1 MKKKLSQ
8 LLTRIEYIKIEG
20 NSNLDTE
27 ISSLVFDTRQ
37 VKSGSLF
44 FALPGTH
51 VHGNKFIC
59 KAIELGAVAIIYQD
73 ELPDDAKNF
82 VEQKKCVFVNVKDS
96 RFAMSPI
103 ADEFYDSP
111 SSKMGI
117 IGITGTEGKSSTVFF
132 TWQLLRSIGKK
143 SGFISTVQ
151 YSLGEEA
158 IDNPEHQ
165 TTPEAPIIQ
174 EKLYQMVQNGCEY
187 AVVESSSHGLSVK
200 TNRLGNV
207 AFDAV
212 AMMNVTHE
220 HLEFHG
226 THEQYKFDKAN
237 LFRALDK
244 FSHSKNLVSGKM
256 DFTPFGLVN
265 LEDPSCK
272 YFAQATQKDVFAFS
286 APGCAKSKESTISI
300 QDLEQDTDFAGFIQA
315 IDVVSTSKNCSCN
328 LVNKTN
334 SHFEDSVN
342 HFDINFT
349 GIFNIYNVLTSAMLV
364 SKLTKTEFS
373 KVLEEAK
380 NLVAVKGRM
389 TSVNLGQDFEVI
401 VDYAHTPSSFETI
414 FPPLRKRCK
423 GKIISLFGSGGE
435 RDTKKRSVQ
444 GEIAS
449 RWCDIVFLA
458 DEDPRGEDPV
468 ELLEMIAVG
477 CKDENGKP
485 LKREERLFIIPDRK
499 KAIRKAFSLAKKDD
513 IVLLLGKSHE
523 NSIIYKDY
531 VMPYDEISEAEKAL
545 LEMGF

>member
-1 MKKKLSQ
+1 MEKILTQ
-8 LLTRIEYIKIEG
+8 LLSKIDYIKIDG
-20 NSNLDTE
+20 KVDTDIK

-59 KAIELGAVAIIYQD
+59 KAIELGAVAVIYQD
-73 ELPDDAKNF
+73 ELPEDAKKLS
-82 VEQKKCVFVNVKDS
+82 EQKKCVFINVKDS

-132 TWQLLRSIGKK
+132 TWQLLRLVGKK
-143 SGFISTVQ
+143 AGFISTVQ

-174 EKLYQMVQNGCEY
+174 EKLYQMLQNGCEY

-200 TNRLGNV
+200 TNRLGDV

-220 HLEFHG
+220 HLEFHR
-226 THEQYKFDKAN
+226 THQQYKSDKAN

-244 FSHSKNLVSGKM
+244 FSHTKNLTTGKM

-265 LEDPSCK
+265 LEDSSSQ
-272 YFAQATQKDVFAFS
+272 YFIQATKSKVFGFS
-286 APGCAKSKESTISI
+286 APGCAGNKQDNST
-300 QDLEQDTDFAGFIQA
+300 QTDFSEENYSGFIQA
-315 IDVVSTSKNCSCN
+315 TDVNSSSKTCSCK
-328 LVNKTN
+328 LVNNTN
-334 SHFEDSVN
+334 SEFNQNEN
-342 HFDINFT
+342 QLKLNFT
-349 GIFNIYNVLTSAMLV
+349 GTFNIYNALASSMLV

-373 KVLEEAK
+373 KVLEQTT
-380 NLVAVKGRM
+380 NLIPVKGRM
-389 TSVNLGQDFEVI
+389 TTVDLGQDFEVI

-444 GEIAS
+444 GQIAS
-449 RWCDIVFLA
+449 KWCDIVILA
-458 DEDPRGEDPV
+458 DEDPRGEDSV
-468 ELLEMIAVG
+468 ELLEMIAEG
-477 CKDENGKP
+477 CKDENGNY

-499 KAIRKAFSLAKKDD
+499 KAIRKAFSLCKKDD
-513 IVLLLGKSHE
+513 IVLLLGKAHE
-523 NSIIYKDY
+523 NSIIYKDF
-531 VMPYDEISEAEKAL
+531 VMPYDEISEAENAL
-545 LEMGF
+545 KEMGY

>member
-1 MKKKLSQ
+1 MDKILTQ
-8 LLTRIEYIKIEG
+8 LLSKIDYNKIEG
-20 NSNLDTE
+20 KVDTDIK

-37 VKSGSLF
+37 VKDGSLF

-73 ELPDDAKNF
+73 ELPEDAKL
-82 VEQKKCVFVNVKDS
+82 VAEKKEVVFIQVKDS

-103 ADEFYDSP
+103 SDEFFDYP

-132 TWQLLRSIGKK
+132 TWQLLRLIGKK
-143 SGFISTVQ
+143 AGFISTVQ
-151 YSLGEEA
+151 YSLGDEA

-165 TTPEAPIIQ
+165 TTPESPIIQ

-226 THEQYKFDKAN
+226 THEQYKSDKAN

-244 FSHSKNLVSGKM
+244 FNHTKELISGKVE
-256 DFTPFGLVN
+256 FSPFGLVN
-265 LEDPSCK
+265 AEDPSCK

-286 APGCAKSKESTISI
+286 APGCARSKESTISI
-300 QDLEQDTDFAGFIQA
+300 QDLEQDKDFAGFIQA
-315 IDVVSTSKNCSCN
+315 VDVVSTSKNCSCN

-334 SHFEDSVN
+334 SHFESSVN
-342 HFDINFT
+342 QFDINFT
-349 GIFNIYNVLTSAMLV
+349 GSFNIYNVLTSAMLV
-364 SKLTKTEFS
+364 SKLTKTEFG
-373 KVLEEAK
+373 KVLEQTK

-389 TSVNLGQDFEVI
+389 TSVNKGQDFEVI

-435 RDTKKRSVQ
+435 RDTQKRSVQ

-449 RWCDIVFLA
+449 KWCDIVILA
-458 DEDPRGEDPV
+458 DEDPRGEDSV
-468 ELLEMIAVG
+468 ELLEMIASG
-477 CKDENGKP
+477 CKDENGNF
-485 LKREERLFIIPDRK
+485 LKREERLYIIPDRK
-499 KAIRKAFSLAKKDD
+499 KAIRKAFSLCQKDD
-513 IVLLLGKSHE
+513 IVLLLGKAHE

-545 LEMGF
+545 SEMGY

>member
-1 MKKKLSQ
+1 MEKILTQ
-8 LLTRIEYIKIEG
+8 LLSKIDYIKIDG
-20 NSNLDTE
+20 KVDTDIK

-59 KAIELGAVAIIYQD
+59 KAIELGAVAVIYQD
-73 ELPDDAKNF
+73 ELPEDAKKLS
-82 VEQKKCVFVNVKDS
+82 EQKKCILINVKDS

-132 TWQLLRSIGKK
+132 TWQLLRLVGKK
-143 SGFISTVQ
+143 AGFISTVQ

-174 EKLYQMVQNGCEY
+174 EKLYQMLQNGCEY

-200 TNRLGNV
+200 TNRLGDV

-226 THEQYKFDKAN
+226 THQQYKSDKAN

-244 FSHSKNLVSGKM
+244 FSHTKNLTTGKM

-265 LEDPSCK
+265 LEDSSSQ
-272 YFAQATQKDVFAFS
+272 YFIQATKSKVFGFS
-286 APGCAKSKESTISI
+286 APGCAGNKQCNST
-300 QDLEQDTDFAGFIQA
+300 QTDFSEKNYLGFIQA
-315 IDVVSTSKNCSCN
+315 TDVNSSSKTCSCK
-328 LVNKTN
+328 LVNNTN
-334 SHFEDSVN
+334 SEFNQNEN
-342 HFDINFT
+342 QLKLNFT
-349 GIFNIYNVLTSAMLV
+349 GTFNIYNALASSMLV

-373 KVLEEAK
+373 KVLEQTT
-380 NLVAVKGRM
+380 NLIPVKGRM
-389 TSVNLGQDFEVI
+389 TTVDLGQDFEVI

-444 GEIAS
+444 GQIAS
-449 RWCDIVFLA
+449 KWCDIVILA
-458 DEDPRGEDPV
+458 DEDPRGEDSV
-468 ELLEMIAVG
+468 ELLEMIAEG
-477 CKDENGKP
+477 CKDENGNY

-499 KAIRKAFSLAKKDD
+499 KAIRKAFSLCKKDD
-513 IVLLLGKSHE
+513 IVLLLGKAHE
-523 NSIIYKDY
+523 NSIIYKDF
-531 VMPYDEISEAEKAL
+531 VMPYDEISEAENAL
-545 LEMGF
+545 KEMGY

>member
-1 MKKKLSQ
+1 MDKILTQ
-8 LLTRIEYIKIEG
+8 LLSKIDYIKIEG
-20 NSNLDTE
+20 KVDTDIK

-37 VKSGSLF
+37 VKNGSLF

-73 ELPDDAKNF
+73 ELPEDAKL
-82 VEQKKCVFVNVKDS
+82 VAEKKEVVFIQVKDS

-103 ADEFYDSP
+103 SDEFFDYP

-132 TWQLLRSIGKK
+132 TWQLLRLIGKK
-143 SGFISTVQ
+143 AGFISTVQ
-151 YSLGEEA
+151 YSLGDEA

-165 TTPEAPIIQ
+165 TTPESPIIQ
-174 EKLYQMVQNGCEY
+174 EKLYRMLENGCEY

-226 THEQYKFDKAN
+226 THEQYKSDKAN

-244 FSHSKNLVSGKM
+244 FNHTKELKSGKVE
-256 DFTPFGLVN
+256 FSPFGLVN
-265 LEDPSCK
+265 AEDPSSP
-272 YFAQATQKDVFAFS
+272 YFAQATKCKVFGFS
-286 APGCAKSKESTISI
+286 AVGCAGNKGDTQVDIFENAKS
-300 QDLEQDTDFAGFIQA
+300 FAGLIQA
-315 IDVVSTSKNCSCN
+315 VDVNSTKNSCSCN
-328 LVNKTN
+328 LLIDTK
-334 SHFEDSVN
+334 EDFATKEN
-342 HFDINFT
+342 HFFINFT
-349 GIFNIYNVLTSAMLV
+349 GSFNIYNVLTSAMLV
-364 SKLTKTEFS
+364 SKLTKTEFG
-373 KVLEEAK
+373 KVLEQTE

-389 TSVNLGQDFEVI
+389 TSVNKGQDFEVI

-444 GEIAS
+444 GQIAS
-449 RWCDIVFLA
+449 KWCDIVILA
-458 DEDPRGEDPV
+458 DEDPRGEDSV
-468 ELLEMIAVG
+468 ELLEMIASG
-477 CKDENGKP
+477 CKDENGNF

-499 KAIRKAFSLAKKDD
+499 KAIRKAFELAKKDD
-513 IVLLLGKSHE
+513 IILLLGKAHE
-523 NSIIYKDY
+523 NSIIYKDF

-545 LEMGF
+545 SEMGY

>member
-1 MKKKLSQ
+1 MDKILTQ
-8 LLTRIEYIKIEG
+8 LLSKIDYIKIEG
-20 NSNLDTE
+20 KVDTDIK

-37 VKSGSLF
+37 VKEGSLF

-73 ELPDDAKNF
+73 ELPEDAKSV
-82 VEQKKCVFVNVKDS
+82 VEQKQVVFIQVKDS

-103 ADEFYDSP
+103 ADEYFDYP

-132 TWQLLRSIGKK
+132 TWQLLRLIGKK
-143 SGFISTVQ
+143 AGFISTVQ

-286 APGCAKSKESTISI
+286 APGCARSKESTISI
-300 QDLEQDTDFAGFIQA
+300 QDLEQDKDFAGFIQSV
-315 IDVVSTSKNCSCN
+315 DVVSTSKNCSCN

-334 SHFEDSVN
+334 SHFENSVN
-342 HFDINFT
+342 QFDINFT

-364 SKLTKTEFS
+364 
-373 KVLEEAK
+373 
-380 NLVAVKGRM
+380 
-389 TSVNLGQDFEVI
+389 
-401 VDYAHTPSSFETI
+401 
-414 FPPLRKRCK
+414 
-423 GKIISLFGSGGE
+423 
-435 RDTKKRSVQ
+435 
-444 GEIAS
+444 
-449 RWCDIVFLA
+449 
-458 DEDPRGEDPV
+458 
-468 ELLEMIAVG
+468 
-477 CKDENGKP
+477 
-485 LKREERLFIIPDRK
+485 
-499 KAIRKAFSLAKKDD
+499 
-513 IVLLLGKSHE
+513 
-523 NSIIYKDY
+523 
-531 VMPYDEISEAEKAL
+531 
-545 LEMGF
+545 

>member
-1 MKKKLSQ
+1 MEKILTQ
-8 LLTRIEYIKIEG
+8 LLSKIDYIKIDG
-20 NSNLDTE
+20 KVDTDIK

-59 KAIELGAVAIIYQD
+59 KAIELGAVAVIYQD
-73 ELPDDAKNF
+73 ELPEDAKKLS
-82 VEQKKCVFVNVKDS
+82 EQKKCIFINVKDS

-103 ADEFYDSP
+103 ADEFYDNP

-132 TWQLLRSIGKK
+132 TWQLLRLVGKK
-143 SGFISTVQ
+143 AGFISTVQ

-174 EKLYQMVQNGCEY
+174 EKLYQMLQNGCEY

-200 TNRLGNV
+200 TNRLGDV

-226 THEQYKFDKAN
+226 THQQYKSDKAN

-244 FSHSKNLVSGKM
+244 FSHTKNLTTGKM
-256 DFTPFGLVN
+256 DFIPFGLVN
-265 LEDPSCK
+265 LEDSSSQ
-272 YFAQATQKDVFAFS
+272 YFIQATKSKVFGFS
-286 APGCAKSKESTISI
+286 APGCAGNKQDNST
-300 QDLEQDTDFAGFIQA
+300 QTDFSEENYSGFIQA
-315 IDVVSTSKNCSCN
+315 TDVNSSSKTCSCK
-328 LVNKTN
+328 LVNNTN
-334 SHFEDSVN
+334 SEFNQNEN
-342 HFDINFT
+342 QLKLNFT
-349 GIFNIYNVLTSAMLV
+349 GTFNIYNALASSMLV

-373 KVLEEAK
+373 KVLEQTT
-380 NLVAVKGRM
+380 NLIPVKGRM
-389 TSVNLGQDFEVI
+389 TTVDLGQDFEVI

-444 GEIAS
+444 GQIAS
-449 RWCDIVFLA
+449 KWCDIVILA
-458 DEDPRGEDPV
+458 DEDPRGEDSV
-468 ELLEMIAVG
+468 ELLEMIAEG
-477 CKDENGKP
+477 CKDENGNY

-499 KAIRKAFSLAKKDD
+499 KAIRKAFSLCKKDD
-513 IVLLLGKSHE
+513 IVLLLGKAHE
-523 NSIIYKDY
+523 NSIIYKDF
-531 VMPYDEISEAEKAL
+531 VMPYDEISEAENAL
-545 LEMGF
+545 KEMGY